1 MEENCD
7 YFKVED
13 LARDAEEACEAMPF
27 VPAAPLMQKMI
38 QAVIRVGED
47 ITETLFA
54 FWP

>member
-1 MEENCD
+1 
-7 YFKVED
+7 
-13 LARDAEEACEAMPF
+13 